1 MKVVMPVGPNT
12 QDAVSYFPR
21 EPEFSWSRFAPP
33 AVARHCSNANRM
45 RAMRFRRCYRANDA
59 VLHIAA
65 EQNDKG
71 FALPENFGPSHGT
84 GTARV
89 IGKILFHQKRGRV
102 VTLQSQIQ
110 TV

>member
-1 MKVVMPVGPNT
+1 MRYPIFPANPSFRGRASRLRRSQGIVVLQIECAQCVFDGVT
-12 QDAVSYFPR
+12 ER
-21 EPEFSWSRFAPP
+21 
-33 AVARHCSNANRM
+33 
-45 RAMRFRRCYRANDA
+45 NDA

-102 VTLQSQIQ
+102 VTIQSQIQ

>member
-1 MKVVMPVGPNT
+1 MRYPIFPANPSFRGRASRLRRSQGIVVLQIECAQCVFDGVT
-12 QDAVSYFPR
+12 
-21 EPEFSWSRFAPP
+21 EP
-33 AVARHCSNANRM
+33 
-45 RAMRFRRCYRANDA
+45 NDA

-102 VTLQSQIQ
+102 VTIQSQIQ

>member
-12 QDAVSYFPR
+12 RDAVSYFPR
-21 EPEFSWSRFAPP
+21 EPEFSRSRFAPP
-33 AVARHCSNANRM
+33 AVARHCSIANEC
-45 RAMRFRRCYRANDA
+45 AQCVFDGVTEPNDA

-102 VTLQSQIQ
+102 VTIQSQIQ